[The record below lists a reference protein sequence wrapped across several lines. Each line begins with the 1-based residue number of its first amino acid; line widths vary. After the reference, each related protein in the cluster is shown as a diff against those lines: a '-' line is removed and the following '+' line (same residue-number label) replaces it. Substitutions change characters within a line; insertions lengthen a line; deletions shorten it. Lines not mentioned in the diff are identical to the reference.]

1 MYDLNIAIAKRDLI
15 CEKKGISHTEFCSLH
30 KTYCIIVNLF
40 RCDHITW
47 FKYPIICYNSKNNE
61 TDKNKT
67 PFQNNFK
74 KSVKKNKKH
83 FPYFAFRM
91 FGIS

>member
-1 MYDLNIAIAKRDLI
+1 MARFRSHHRVRFKFAK
-15 CEKKGISHTEFCSLH
+15 T
-30 KTYCIIVNLF
+30 
-40 RCDHITW
+40 
-47 FKYPIICYNSKNNE
+47 CYNSKNNE